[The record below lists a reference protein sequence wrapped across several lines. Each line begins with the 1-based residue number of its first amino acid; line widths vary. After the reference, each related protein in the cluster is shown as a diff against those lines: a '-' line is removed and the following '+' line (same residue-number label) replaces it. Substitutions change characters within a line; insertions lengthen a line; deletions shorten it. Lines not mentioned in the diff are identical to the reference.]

1 MALHFSFKNWTF
13 ISIDPLLR
21 RQPYQD
27 VGAHHII
34 QYAGKSQDYEI
45 ETTKEDEVEEDDKEE
60 ASSLDIVVCCHS
72 HAPLQEFW
80 NRLTKKVVVVSPTTK
95 RRRLAIVMPCCAD
108 FSHLI
113 GITPLRTFDDY
124 EVYSPKRTIHI
135 YCHQQSEKEEDEE
148 EEEEEEK

>member
-21 RQPYQD
+21 QQPYQD
-27 VGAHHII
+27 VGSHHII
-34 QYAGKSQDYEI
+34 QYAGKSQDYKI
-45 ETTKEDEVEEDDKEE
+45 ETLEEEDEEEDKEV
-60 ASSLDIVVCCHS
+60 SLDIVVCCHS

-80 NRLTKKVVVVSPTTK
+80 NRLTK
-95 RRRLAIVMPCCAD
+95 RRRLAIVMPCCSD

-113 GITPLRTFDDY
+113 GMTPLRTFDDY

-135 YCHQQSEKEEDEE
+135 YCHQQSEEEEEDDDNEEEE